1 MTKCNS
7 CALRDAKPCMEC
19 SMCMSGDS
27 HFRPIPNAEKK
38 TNADRIRAM
47 SDGELAAVIVKAY
60 NGGDPSFLWC
70 DRKGSCAGEDEE
82 DLVCTDERVLACVV
96 RWLGSPAKEGT

>member
-1 MTKCNS
+1 M
-7 CALRDAKPCMEC
+7 
-19 SMCMSGDS
+19 
-27 HFRPIPNAEKK
+27 
-38 TNADRIRAM
+38 
-47 SDGELAAVIVKAY
+47 IVKAY

-82 DLVCTDERVLACVV
+82 ELVCTDERLLACVV